1 MKIPIWNTCLQY
13 HELTLESL
21 NNWYLNFVF
30 KIQSVI
36 AFWSSFYQGLSLNHF
51 ETLQFNLP
59 LIFNETYIYKYNV
72 PKFWRSHLSFTL
84 KSEKMSKHSSNS
96 QLRYSTRII
105 YWLTWAR
112 ILLLLVTETKYVPKI
127 LTKFTWCLNIGNNI
141 KVFYGVTLLCL
152 SMERF

>member
-1 MKIPIWNTCLQY
+1 M
-13 HELTLESL
+13 SL
-21 NNWYLNFVF
+21 NSNIKKSRNISDNLKRIDMPNFNDVMFSYL
-30 KIQSVI
+30 SVI
-36 AFWSSFYQGLSLNHF
+36 LHTHLYH
-51 ETLQFNLP
+51 P
-59 LIFNETYIYKYNV
+59 INV

-152 SMERF
+152 RRERF